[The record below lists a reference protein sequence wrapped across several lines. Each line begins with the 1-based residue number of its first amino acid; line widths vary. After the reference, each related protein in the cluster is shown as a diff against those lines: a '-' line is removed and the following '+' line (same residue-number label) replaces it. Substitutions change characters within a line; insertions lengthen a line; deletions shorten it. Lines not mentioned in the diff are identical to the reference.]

1 MRLGCFS
8 VSLAV
13 KDIAASRAFYERLG
27 FAVIHGNQDQNWL
40 IMKNGDTNI
49 GLFQGMFEENILT
62 FNPGW
67 DQSAQ
72 PLGEFDDVRDIQ
84 RQLREAGVEFATAAD
99 EDSSGPAHFVI
110 RDPDGNIVMLD
121 QHVGKPEG

>member
-27 FAVIHGNQDQNWL
+27 FTVYHGNEAQNWL
-40 IMKNGDTNI
+40 ILKNGDTNI
-49 GLFQGMFEENILT
+49 GLFQGMFEQNILT

-72 PLGEFDDVRDIQ
+72 PLSEFDDVRDIQ

-99 EDSSGPAHFVI
+99 ESGDGPAHFVI
-110 RDPDGNIVMLD
+110 SDPDGNLIMLD
-121 QHVGKPEG
+121 QHVGRPGS